1 MLGFGIGEIIL
12 IVIVAI
18 IVLGPDKLPNALIEM
33 AKFVRVV
40 KRTMQDAKDT
50 LDREVNLAE
59 IKKEAQ
65 AYKDKLEQSVDISKE
80 LNVDDIQKD
89 MQKGINDVQHLFKDY
104 NPKPVQLD
112 TQTNNTE
119 STSTHNENL
128 TTNHA
133 DSINNLDSNP
143 LGWDMEF
150 RTQQNGENLDSKN
163 HNLNPATKEANRN
176 LATTNCYTERSEVS
190 GMESQQDFSYSHT
203 QNDKSL
209 DSTPL
214 WQGAGRGV
222 HFDRKQDSKNCHTE
236 RSEISSIK
244 SQQDSSPFSKTQND
258 NKLDS
263 NPAQSTE
270 KTESANKANHA

>member
-1 MLGFGIGEIIL
+1 M
-12 IVIVAI
+12 IVAI

-80 LNVDDIQKD
+80 LNVDD

-104 NPKPVQLD
+104 NQKARFQLD
-112 TQTNNTE
+112 TQTNNIK

-133 DSINNLDSNP
+133 NSINNLDS
-143 LGWDMEF
+143 
-150 RTQQNGENLDSKN
+150 
-163 HNLNPATKEANRN
+163 
-176 LATTNCYTERSEVS
+176 
-190 GMESQQDFSYSHT
+190 
-203 QNDKSL
+203 
-209 DSTPL
+209 
-214 WQGAGRGV
+214 
-222 HFDRKQDSKNCHTE
+222 
-236 RSEISSIK
+236 
-244 SQQDSSPFSKTQND
+244 
-258 NKLDS
+258 
-263 NPAQSTE
+263 
-270 KTESANKANHA
+270 

>member
-104 NPKPVQLD
+104 NPKPIQLD

-150 RTQQNGENLDSKN
+150 RTQQHRENLDSKN
-163 HNLNPATKEANRN
+163 YNLNPATKEANRN
-176 LATTNCYTERSEVS
+176 LATINY
-190 GMESQQDFSYSHT
+190 
-203 QNDKSL
+203 
-209 DSTPL
+209 
-214 WQGAGRGV
+214 
-222 HFDRKQDSKNCHTE
+222 HTE
-236 RSEISSIK
+236 RSEISSME

-263 NPAQSTE
+263 NPTQNTE

>member
-65 AYKDKLEQSVDISKE
+65 AYKEKLEHSVDISKE
-80 LNVDDIQKD
+80 LNIDDIQKD

-104 NPKPVQLD
+104 NPKPIQLD

-133 DSINNLDSNP
+133 DSINKPDSNP
-143 LGWDMEF
+143 LEWDAEF
-150 RTQQNGENLDSKN
+150 RTQQHRENLDSKN
-163 HNLNPATKEANRN
+163 YNLNPATKEANRN
-176 LATTNCYTERSEVS
+176 LATTNY
-190 GMESQQDFSYSHT
+190 
-203 QNDKSL
+203 
-209 DSTPL
+209 
-214 WQGAGRGV
+214 
-222 HFDRKQDSKNCHTE
+222 HTE
-236 RSEISSIK
+236 RSEISSME

-263 NPAQSTE
+263 NPAQNAE

>member
-104 NPKPVQLD
+104 NPKPIQLD

-119 STSTHNENL
+119 STSTNNENL

-150 RTQQNGENLDSKN
+150 RTQQHRENLDSKIT
-163 HNLNPATKEANRN
+163 HPKPCTHPDLVENL
-176 LATTNCYTERSEVS
+176 
-190 GMESQQDFSYSHT
+190 
-203 QNDKSL
+203 
-209 DSTPL
+209 
-214 WQGAGRGV
+214 
-222 HFDRKQDSKNCHTE
+222 DSKNCHTE
-236 RSEISSIK
+236 RSEISSIE
-244 SQQDSSPFSKTQND
+244 SQQDSSPFSKIQND

-263 NPAQSTE
+263 NPTQNTE

>member
-65 AYKDKLEQSVDISKE
+65 AYKEKLEHSVDISKE
-80 LNVDDIQKD
+80 LNVDDIRKD

-119 STSTHNENL
+119 STSTNNENL
-128 TTNHA
+128 TTNHT
-133 DSINNLDSNP
+133 DSINKP
-143 LGWDMEF
+143 
-150 RTQQNGENLDSKN
+150 DSKN
-163 HNLNPATKEANRN
+163 CNLNPATKEANEN
-176 LATTNCYTERSEVS
+176 L
-190 GMESQQDFSYSHT
+190 
-203 QNDKSL
+203 
-209 DSTPL
+209 
-214 WQGAGRGV
+214 
-222 HFDRKQDSKNCHTE
+222 DSKNCHTE
-236 RSEISSIK
+236 RSEVSSVETEN
-244 SQQDSSPFSKTQND
+244 FSCLHTQND
-258 NKLDS
+258 ENLNS
-263 NPAQSTE
+263 NPTQSTE
-270 KTESANKANHA
+270 KIESANKANHA